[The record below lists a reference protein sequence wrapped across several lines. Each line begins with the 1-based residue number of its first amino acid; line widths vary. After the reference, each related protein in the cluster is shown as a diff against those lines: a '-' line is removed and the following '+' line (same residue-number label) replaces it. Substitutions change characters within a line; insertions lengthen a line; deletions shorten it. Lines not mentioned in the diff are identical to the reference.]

1 VNPQTELLANIPA
14 ELRAPPLWLQYYL
27 KSDPKHPD
35 KKPGKCPCMKYGTPE
50 DRANNLRSLD
60 HLLTR
65 PKQAGFQRW
74 VSKNEGFVF
83 VDLDH
88 VRNVN
93 TGEVE
98 PWAEQLIEQ
107 LDSYTEI
114 SASGT
119 GFHIVCKGT
128 LPEDVEPSPDSKV
141 EIYSGASR
149 PNKLIAMTGDVIDV
163 FHKTIEHRQEQLDQL
178 LKSVKSKSEPT
189 AAPAEALDW
198 KSRFHTVDE
207 LKDGDIAWLIE
218 NILPE
223 GVAFIGALSGAG
235 KTWFCL
241 SMARAL
247 TTGKKF
253 LGNHSVITP
262 VDVLYLCPEMSEK
275 TFKKRCRLFGI
286 SDRFRCQTIS
296 DGVPINLADT
306 YLKAA
311 VSELKP
317 VVFLDTAIRFSN
329 IEDENSAGEFSQGM
343 AKAIFALM
351 HMGARAVICLHHR
364 AKAGAEAEELT
375 LENTLRG
382 SGDIGAICDVVWGL
396 QYEKGSGGPYAKE
409 SRKLVRLAVRCVKAR
424 DFSQPEDFRIQLSPF
439 IENIGDFGVLTGDAM
454 STELEGRKSEAER
467 LSDAIAANPKATF
480 RELGGSTGI
489 AIARIKKVAAEGDWH
504 QDDGLWKQSE
514 PVQVVCS
521 VQTPLIGEG
530 L

>member
-1 VNPQTELLANIPA
+1 MTTANTDFLSNIPD
-14 ELRAPPLWLQYYL
+14 ELRAQPLWLQYYL

-35 KKPGKCPCMKYGTPE
+35 KKPSKCPCMKYGTPE

-149 PNKLIAMTGDVIDV
+149 PNKLIAMTGDIIDV

-178 LKSVKSKSEPT
+178 LKSVKSKTAEPT
-189 AAPAEALDW
+189 AEPIAVDW
-198 KSRFHTVDE
+198 RKFYHNVDE
-207 LKDGDIAWLIE
+207 LPDGDISWLIE
-218 NILPE
+218 DILPE
-223 GVAFIGALSGAG
+223 GVGFVGALSGAG
-235 KTWFCL
+235 KTFFCL

-253 LGNHSVITP
+253 IGKYSVTEP
-262 VDVLYLCPEMSEK
+262 VNVLYICPEMGAK
-275 TFKKRCRLFGI
+275 PFKKRCKMFGI
-286 SDRFRCQTIS
+286 NDRFRCQTIA
-296 DGVPINLADT
+296 DGVPQSLLENVALA
-306 YLKAA
+306 AA
-311 VSELKP
+311 VKELKP
-317 VVFLDTAIRFSN
+317 VIFLGTAIRFGKVD
-329 IEDENSAGEFSQGM
+329 DENSSAECNRGL
-343 AKAIFALM
+343 AKDAFGLIHL
-351 HMGARAVICLHHR
+351 GARAVVCLHHR
-364 AKAGAEAEELT
+364 AKAGAEATEMT
-375 LENTLRG
+375 LENCLRG
-382 SGDIGAICDVVWGL
+382 TGDLGAICDVTWGL
-396 QYEKGSGGPYAKE
+396 QFDKGNGDPQYMKE
-409 SRKLVRLAVRCVKAR
+409 SRQNVRLHVRCVKAR
-424 DFSQPEDFRIQLSPF
+424 DFQTPEDFKIQLAPF
-439 IENIGDFGVLTGDAM
+439 IENIGDFGILEGDAG
-454 STELEGRKSEAER
+454 SLANDQRQSEANKVG
-467 LSDAIAANPKATF
+467 AVIAENQKASL
-480 RELGGSTGI
+480 REI
-489 AIARIKKVAAEGDWH
+489 AMKTSINKNRIKKIADDAGWYQTDEGW
-504 QDDGLWKQSE
+504 QKSSE
-514 PVQVVCS
+514 MESIQ
-521 VQTPLIGEG
+521 
-530 L
+530 